1 MSTVKK
7 ELLRDDRNG
16 KIAGVCAGLA
26 DYFGWEL
33 WLVRV
38 VALASVLL
46 GFGSFLPVL
55 YFVGWIVLEKKSVA
69 ETRKGTPP
77 VPKVERP
84 VEVKTRIW
92 QRGEAPKQA
101 LTHLQQQFDNI
112 EMKLRNMERHVTSSK
127 YQLNREFNRL

>member
-16 KIAGVCAGLA
+16 KIAGVCAGVA

-38 VALASVLL
+38 VSLASVLL
-46 GFGSFLPVL
+46 SFGSFLVVL

-69 ETRKGTPP
+69 EARKGTQLA
-77 VPKVERP
+77 PKVERP

>member
-1 MSTVKK
+1 MSKVKK

-16 KIAGVCAGLA
+16 KIAGVCAGIA

-38 VALASVLL
+38 VALAAVLL
-46 GFGSFLPVL
+46 GFGGFLPVL
-55 YFVGWIVLEKKSVA
+55 YLAGWIVLEKKSVA
-69 ETRKGTPP
+69 EAKLGLAP
-77 VPKVERP
+77 VAKVDRP

-101 LTHLQQQFDNI
+101 LGHLQQQFDHI
-112 EMKLRNMERHVTSSK
+112 ETRLRQLEKHVTSHK
-127 YQLNREFNRL
+127 FQLNREFKRL

>member
-69 ETRKGTPP
+69 EARKGTPP
-77 VPKVERP
+77 VSKVERP

-112 EMKLRNMERHVTSSK
+112 ELKLRNMERHVTSSK

>member
-1 MSTVKK
+1 MSAVKK

-16 KIAGVCAGLA
+16 KIAGVCAGIA

-38 VALASVLL
+38 VVLASVLL
-46 GFGSFLPVL
+46 GFGGILPVL
-55 YFVGWIVLEKKSVA
+55 YLVGWIVLEKKSVA
-69 ETRKGTPP
+69 EARKGTPP

-101 LTHLQQQFDNI
+101 LQHLSNQFNGL
-112 EMKLRNMERHVTSSK
+112 ELRLRDMERHVTSAK
-127 YQLNREFNRL
+127 FQLNREFNSL

>member
-1 MSTVKK
+1 MTKFKK

-69 ETRKGTPP
+69 EARKGMPP

-112 EMKLRNMERHVTSSK
+112 ELKLRNMERHVTSSK

>member
-1 MSTVKK
+1 MKNGKK
-7 ELLRDDRNG
+7 ELFRDDRNG

-33 WLVRV
+33 WLIRV
-38 VALASVLL
+38 VALASLLL
-46 GFGSFLPVL
+46 GFGGFLPVL
-55 YFVGWIVLEKKSVA
+55 YIVGWIVLEKKSVA
-69 ETRKGTPP
+69 EARAGTP
-77 VPKVERP
+77 VVAKVDRP

-101 LTHLQQQFDNI
+101 LGHLQQQFDNI
-112 EMKLRNMERHVTSSK
+112 EFRLRAMESHVTSSK

>member
-1 MSTVKK
+1 MEIQEAFGMPDDVHDFCGANLGHHALPQQTTKCLKVCQNTELSQLNDLSNIAQKKWLTGLKRWKPFWMLSRQTGDASMSTVKK

-38 VALASVLL
+38 VALAAVLL

-55 YFVGWIVLEKKSVA
+55 YLLAG
-69 ETRKGTPP
+69 
-77 VPKVERP
+77 
-84 VEVKTRIW
+84 
-92 QRGEAPKQA
+92 
-101 LTHLQQQFDNI
+101 
-112 EMKLRNMERHVTSSK
+112 
-127 YQLNREFNRL
+127 

>member
-16 KIAGVCAGLA
+16 KIAGVCAGIA

-55 YFVGWIVLEKKSVA
+55 YFVGWVVLEKKSVA
-69 ETRKGTPP
+69 EARKGTPV
-77 VPKVERP
+77 VPKVDRP

-101 LTHLQQQFDNI
+101 LNHLQQQFEHI
-112 EMKLRNMERHVTSSK
+112 EQRLRVMERYVTSSK

>member
-1 MSTVKK
+1 MTKFKK

-16 KIAGVCAGLA
+16 KIAGVCAGIA

-38 VALASVLL
+38 VALASLLL
-46 GFGSFLPVL
+46 GFGGFLPVL
-55 YFVGWIVLEKKSVA
+55 YIVGWIVLEKKSVA
-69 ETRKGTPP
+69 EAKTGKVVVPP
-77 VPKVERP
+77 IEKP

-101 LTHLQQQFDNI
+101 LGHIQQQFDSIEFRLRNI
-112 EMKLRNMERHVTSSK
+112 ETYVTSSK
-127 YQLNREFNRL
+127 YQLHREFNRL

>member
-1 MSTVKK
+1 MTKFKK

-16 KIAGVCAGLA
+16 KIAGVCAGIA

-38 VALASVLL
+38 VALASLLL
-46 GFGSFLPVL
+46 GFGGVSLVL
-55 YFVGWIVLEKKSVA
+55 YIVGWIVLEKKSIA
-69 ETRKGTPP
+69 EAKAGKVL
-77 VPKVERP
+77 VPQIEKL

-101 LTHLQQQFDNI
+101 LGHIQQQFDSIEHRLRNI
-112 EMKLRNMERHVTSSK
+112 ETYVTSSK
-127 YQLNREFNRL
+127 YQLHREFNRL